1 MIMNLSSQ
9 VYEKRPP
16 GSDWNHRLKVTS
28 LAVECVY
35 NHQLLQKVMD
45 HFFIHH
51 TASDEERSLL
61 GQRIRK
67 AARSGFEAVKQ
78 KTKEELNQTWA
89 ASVSKRPSQHQSLDL
104 LVNISAPHILIPES
118 VVSRDSLL
126 LVVDF
131 GNFHVTRTDVNCIAA
146 ELASTATD
154 DDDDEE
160 YMTPCSTPPNE
171 PEASSPVDDVVD
183 ACSVLSGGAG
193 GIKEADEMV
202 DKYNVH
208 FSDLQLLVC
217 RVKDNWKQAHLKGTS
232 ALHLLDRFSILIRVE
247 KYARLVPALDKPL
260 LSLTASLPRLVAHI
274 NEPKIHSLIAVSQQ
288 FPASFRLGGTGAP
301 DPSQRSSSSSDH
313 GVMEDSADGVMEH
326 ETEDDDDEEEEL
338 RMAEEHAHYWMLV
351 QFSVDQ
357 LSVEVQ
363 SRGRSVAELQVGGFQ
378 ASYSV
383 RRAESAFHLAVHSL
397 LLVDAMQTLG
407 SDYELLVAS
416 HKHVW

>member
-1 MIMNLSSQ
+1 M
-9 VYEKRPP
+9 YEKRPP

-28 LAVECVY
+28 LAIECVY
-35 NHQLLQKVMD
+35 NHQLFQKVID
-45 HFFIHH
+45 HFVIHH
-51 TASDEERSLL
+51 SASEEERSLL
-61 GQRIRK
+61 GQRLRK

-89 ASVSKRPSQHQSLDL
+89 ASVSNRSSQQQSLDL

-118 VVSRDSLL
+118 VVNRDSLL

-131 GNFHVTRTDVNCIAA
+131 GHFHVTRTDINCIAA
-146 ELASTATD
+146 ELASTTAAN
-154 DDDDEE
+154 DDEE
-160 YMTPCSTPPNE
+160 EEYLTPCSTPPNE
-171 PEASSPVDDVVD
+171 PETPLDDVVD
-183 ACSVLSGGAG
+183 SCSVLSGT
-193 GIKEADEMV
+193 KEEEDFS

-232 ALHLLDRFSILIRVE
+232 ALHLLDRFSILIHVE
-247 KYARLVPALDKPL
+247 KYGRIIPGLDKPL

-274 NEPKIHSLIAVSQQ
+274 NEPKIHSLIAVWKQV
-288 FPASFRLGGTGAP
+288 PIGGFGVP
-301 DPSQRSSSSSDH
+301 RGSSTIPEDEDI
-313 GVMEDSADGVMEH
+313 MEDSADGV
-326 ETEDDDDEEEEL
+326 TEEEPPID
-338 RMAEEHAHYWMLV
+338 RARWMLV
-351 QFSVDQ
+351 QFTVDQ

-383 RRAESAFHLAVHSL
+383 RQAESAFHLAVHSL